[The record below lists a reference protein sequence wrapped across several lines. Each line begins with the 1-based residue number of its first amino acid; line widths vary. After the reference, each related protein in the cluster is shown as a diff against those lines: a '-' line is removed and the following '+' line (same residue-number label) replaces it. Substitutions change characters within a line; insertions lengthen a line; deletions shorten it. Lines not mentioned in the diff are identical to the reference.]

1 MKRPFGRGLTL
12 LRGPTITMGIN
23 HLLNGMILQ
32 VPLFL
37 LGISI
42 HLPLSTS
49 GRSLWSP
56 SDTIH
61 VAFVSQ
67 VLRLRFGETAWGLE
81 VWRGGPQK
89 HTIQTPHLHPR
100 RYDWKIRECVT
111 WKFSD
116 SYFYF
121 PLIYAEHIWNRSQH
135 FLKFMEFPE
144 QNSPTWSKIHLKPWK
159 ISSKYRKKKTG
170 GCLGLWLPLQR
181 KLVCDQLFHI
191 YAGMT
196 CWKHDSPYLCIICI
210 NNCIGHNT
218 TIV

>member
-1 MKRPFGRGLTL
+1 
-12 LRGPTITMGIN
+12 MGWSSKY
-23 HLLNGMILQ
+23 
-32 VPLFL
+32 PYL
-37 LGISI
+37 LGDF

-67 VLRLRFGETAWGLE
+67 VLRASVWGNSLG
-81 VWRGGPQK
+81 VGGMTWGPPK
-89 HTIQTPHLHPR
+89 TYHPNTTLHPR

-159 ISSKYRKKKTG
+159 ISSQISQKKNWWL
-170 GCLGLWLPLQR
+170 LGPLT
-181 KLVCDQLFHI
+181 
-191 YAGMT
+191 AA
-196 CWKHDSPYLCIICI
+196 SA
-210 NNCIGHNT
+210 
-218 TIV
+218 